1 MPHPATDHTSTPTRR
16 TTAPLGRAALH
27 GTPPPE
33 HRTEQGRSA
42 RTLLPRRSTAA
53 WEPADH
59 DRDPL
64 AILRAQN
71 AHRVPGLVPVRMGR
85 MAATPFSF
93 YRGAAAV
100 MAADLGAGATT
111 GLTVQLCGD
120 AHLANFGG
128 FASPERSLVF
138 DVNDFDET
146 HRGPFE
152 WDVQRLVASLEIAGR
167 HRGMSRRDRERVVL
181 AAARGYRETLRS
193 FADLGHL
200 DLWHVQLRGDDVVDR
215 WRGSVPPAVMAN
227 LRQALDKARTKDRH
241 KARRRLT
248 ALHDDGELRFV
259 SDPPLLVPVRDLFD
273 ADEREQLLDV
283 VSTALATYG
292 ESLTGARR
300 VLLERYRLVDLARR
314 VVGVGSVGTRCWV
327 ALLVGRD
334 NDDPLFLQVK
344 EAEPSVLEP
353 YTSASPYREDGR
365 RVVEG
370 QRLLQATSDALL
382 GWCSV
387 HGVDDR
393 RHDYYFRQLWD
404 WKVSAD
410 IDTMLPV
417 AMAAYAQVC
426 AWVLAR
432 GHARSGDALAISA
445 YLGKGDVADHS
456 FAAYAQ
462 RYADQ
467 NALDHQALVDAIAAG
482 DVEAVRGV

>member
-1 MPHPATDHTSTPTRR
+1 MPQTTDQHPDR
-16 TTAPLGRAALH
+16 APLR
-27 GTPPPE
+27 GTPSPE
-33 HRTEQGRSA
+33 RRKEQGRAA

-53 WEPADH
+53 WTPPADR
-59 DRDPL
+59 RDPV
-64 AILRAQN
+64 AILQAQN
-71 AHRVPGLVPVRMGR
+71 ASRVASLVPIRMGR
-85 MAATPFSF
+85 MAAIPFSF

-100 MAADLGAGATT
+100 MAADLGT
-111 GLTVQLCGD
+111 GPRTDLTVQLCGD

-128 FASPERSLVF
+128 FASPERALVF
-138 DVNDFDET
+138 DINDFDET

-152 WDVQRLVASLEIAGR
+152 WDLQRLVASLEIAGR
-167 HRGMSRRDRERVVL
+167 HRGMSAQERERITL
-181 AAARGYRETLRS
+181 AAARGYRQTLRT

-200 DLWHVQLRGDDVVDR
+200 DLWHVQLRGDEIVER
-215 WRGSVPPAVMAN
+215 WQGSVPPVVIDN
-227 LRQALDKARTKDRH
+227 LRKALRKARTKDRQR
-241 KARRRLT
+241 ARRRLT
-248 ALHDDGELRFV
+248 TVHDDGELRFV

-273 ADEREQLLDV
+273 DAERARLLGV
-283 VSTALATYG
+283 VTTALATYG
-292 ESLTGARR
+292 DSLTGARR
-300 VLLERYRLVDLARR
+300 ILLERYRLVDLARR

-353 YTSASPYREDGR
+353 YTSASPYPENGR

-382 GWCSV
+382 GWNTV
-387 HGVDDR
+387 HGADDR
-393 RHDYYFRQLWD
+393 PHDYYFRQLWD

-410 IDTMLPV
+410 IETMLPV
-417 AMAAYAQVC
+417 AMATYAQMC

-456 FAAYAQ
+456 FTEFAR

-467 NALDHQALVDAIAAG
+467 NAQDHQALLDAIAAG
-482 DVEAVRGV
+482 DVEAVLGV

>member
-1 MPHPATDHTSTPTRR
+1 MPHPTDHPQPTPV
-16 TTAPLGRAALH
+16 APLR

-33 HRTEQGRSA
+33 LRRQEGRAA
-42 RTLLPRRSTAA
+42 RTLLPRSTTAT
-53 WEPADH
+53 WEPPADR
-59 DRDPL
+59 RDPVG
-64 AILRAQN
+64 ILTAQN
-71 AHRVPGLVPVRMGR
+71 ASRVPDLVPLRMGR

-93 YRGAAAV
+93 FRGAAAV
-100 MAADLGAGATT
+100 MAADLGTGPRS

-146 HRGPFE
+146 HHGPFE
-152 WDVQRLVASLEIAGR
+152 WDVQRLAASLEIAGR
-167 HRGMSRRDRERVVL
+167 HRDLPPAARQQIVL
-181 AAARGYRETLRS
+181 AAARAYRETLRT
-193 FADLGHL
+193 FGDMGHL
-200 DLWHVQLRGDDVVDR
+200 DVWHVQLRGTEVVEKWRDSVPRSVVD
-215 WRGSVPPAVMAN
+215 N
-227 LRQALDKARTKDRH
+227 LGKALRKARTKDRQ

-248 ALHDDGELRFV
+248 RVDDDGELRFR
-259 SDPPLLVPVRDLFD
+259 SDPPLLVPVRELFD
-273 ADEREQLLDV
+273 DDEQSRLLQV
-283 VSTALATYG
+283 VVGALSDYG

-344 EAEPSVLEP
+344 EAEPSVLEA
-353 YTSASPYREDGR
+353 YTSPSPYPENGR

-370 QRLLQATSDALL
+370 QHLLQATSDALL
-382 GWCSV
+382 GWNTV
-387 HGVDDR
+387 QGADDR

-410 IDTMLPV
+410 LDSMVPE
-417 AMAAYAQVC
+417 AMAAYAQMC

-432 GHARSGDALAISA
+432 GHARSGNALAIGS
-445 YLGKGDVADHS
+445 YLGKGDVADRS
-456 FAAYAQ
+456 FAEFAT

-467 NALDHQALVDAIAAG
+467 NELDHRALLDAIAAG
-482 DVEAVRGV
+482 DVEAVTGV

>member
-1 MPHPATDHTSTPTRR
+1 MPQHATDPAPAQPPTRPDGR
-16 TTAPLGRAALH
+16 PPLRGTPSPEQRKEEGRA
-27 GTPPPE
+27 
-33 HRTEQGRSA
+33 A
-42 RTLLPRRSTAA
+42 RTLLHRRSTAS
-53 WEPADH
+53 WEPAADR
-59 DRDPL
+59 RDPV
-64 AILRAQN
+64 AILQAQN
-71 AHRVPGLVPVRMGR
+71 ASRVPELVPLRMGR

-100 MAADLGAGATT
+100 MAADLGVGPRT

-138 DVNDFDET
+138 DINDFDET

-167 HRGMSRRDRERVVL
+167 HRGMSHHERERIVL
-181 AAARGYRETLRS
+181 GAGRAYRETLRS
-193 FADLGHL
+193 FAELGHL
-200 DLWHVQLRGDDVVDR
+200 DLWHVQLRGDEIVDR
-215 WRGSVPPAVMAN
+215 WRGSVPPAVIEN
-227 LRQALDKARTKDRH
+227 LRKALRKARTKDRQ

-248 ALHDDGELRFV
+248 VLHDDGELRFQ
-259 SDPPLLVPVRDLFD
+259 SNPPLLVPVRELFD
-273 ADEREQLLDV
+273 AEEQARLLGV
-283 VSTALATYG
+283 VTTALATYG

-300 VLLERYRLVDLARR
+300 ILLERYRLVDLARR

-353 YTSASPYREDGR
+353 YTSASPYPENGR

-382 GWCSV
+382 GWNTV
-387 HGVDDR
+387 HGADDR

-410 IDTMLPV
+410 LETMLPV
-417 AMAAYAQVC
+417 AMAAYAQMC

-445 YLGKGDVADHS
+445 YLGKGDVADRS
-456 FAAYAQ
+456 FAEFAK

-467 NALDHQALVDAIAAG
+467 NALDHRALVDAIAAG
-482 DVEAVRGV
+482 DVEAVLGV

>member
-1 MPHPATDHTSTPTRR
+1 MPQTTDQHPDH
-16 TTAPLGRAALH
+16 APLR
-27 GTPPPE
+27 GTPSPE
-33 HRTEQGRSA
+33 HRKEQGRAA

-53 WEPADH
+53 WTPPADR
-59 DRDPL
+59 RDPV
-64 AILRAQN
+64 AILQAQN
-71 AHRVPGLVPVRMGR
+71 ASRVASLVPLRMGR

-100 MAADLGAGATT
+100 MAADLGT
-111 GLTVQLCGD
+111 GPRTDLTVQLCGD

-138 DVNDFDET
+138 DINDFDET

-152 WDVQRLVASLEIAGR
+152 WDLQRLVASLEIAGR
-167 HRGMSRRDRERVVL
+167 HRGMSHQERERITL
-181 AAARGYRETLRS
+181 AAARGYRQTLRT

-200 DLWHVQLRGDDVVDR
+200 DLWHVQLRGDEIVER
-215 WRGSVPPAVMAN
+215 WNGSVPPGVMDN
-227 LRQALDKARTKDRH
+227 LRKALRKARTKDRQ

-248 ALHDDGELRFV
+248 TLRDDGELRFV

-273 ADEREQLLDV
+273 DAEQARLLGV
-283 VSTALATYG
+283 VTTALAAYG
-292 ESLTGARR
+292 DSLTGARR
-300 VLLERYRLVDLARR
+300 ILLERYRLVDLARR

-353 YTSASPYREDGR
+353 YTSASPYPENGR

-382 GWCSV
+382 GWNTV
-387 HGVDDR
+387 HGADDR
-393 RHDYYFRQLWD
+393 PHDYYFRQLWD

-410 IDTMLPV
+410 LETMLPV
-417 AMAAYAQVC
+417 AMAAYAQMC

-456 FAAYAQ
+456 FTEFAR

-467 NALDHQALVDAIAAG
+467 NALDHQALLDAIAAG
-482 DVEAVRGV
+482 DVEAVLGV